1 MSRAVAIIFGAKL
14 CQQFLGGVRF
24 RRNRQLD
31 RRDWPS
37 LRIHHHGGDGAPA
50 GREFF
55 VLDRHTTVR
64 CGRPVPKERPVRRA
78 KTSDP
83 GERRELIRRATT
95 CVRTK
100 ASIDFLRDVR
110 NR

>member
-1 MSRAVAIIFGAKL
+1 MSLLTAYDCSESKL
-14 CQQFLGGVRF
+14 VMAANPHASPQQ
-24 RRNRQLD
+24 
-31 RRDWPS
+31 
-37 LRIHHHGGDGAPA
+37 H
-50 GREFF
+50 
-55 VLDRHTTVR
+55 
-64 CGRPVPKERPVRRA
+64 RPVPKERPVRRA

-100 ASIDFLRDVR
+100 ASIDFLRDVG